1 MFTTLGK
8 AALYSAFA
16 GELIRS
22 RTFRRRYAPEQ
33 FSPAGVLASTN
44 TILHER
50 QLEEYFCT
58 LCYALFDLKRRIVTL
73 ANSGLP
79 YPIRCTGDTVSQI
92 ELPGVPLGSFAGST
106 YDELSFDLAAGD
118 LLVFCSDGVFEANDA
133 LGREFGA
140 ARLLQVVSE
149 VRSKAAGVI
158 VDAIFAAVQEFRG
171 DTPPNDDMT
180 AVALRMTA

>member
-1 MFTTLGK
+1 
-8 AALYSAFA
+8 
-16 GELIRS
+16 
-22 RTFRRRYAPEQ
+22 FRRRYAPER

-50 QLEEYFCT
+50 QLEEYYCT
-58 LCYALFDLKRRIVTL
+58 LCYAVFDLKRRSVLL

-79 YPIRCTGDTVSQI
+79 YPIRYDAATKRATQI

-106 YDELSFDLAAGD
+106 YDEVTLELAAGD
-118 LLVFCSDGVFEANDA
+118 AYIFCSDGVFEANDG

-140 ARLLQVVSE
+140 ERLIQVVE
-149 VRSKAAGVI
+149 KASDQSARAI
-158 VDAIFAAVQEFRG
+158 VDAIFGAVWSFRG

-180 AVALRMTA
+180 AVALKITI